1 MSGNSRK
8 IGILGGTFDPVHIA
22 HLVMAERAILDLE
35 LEKVIFVPT
44 GVPWMK
50 ANTNITLGLHRINM
64 LRLALSHN
72 PLFEI
77 STLETNRFGPSYT
90 IDTLELIRK
99 EYGDQT
105 RMYFLMGSDALY
117 RFADWKKPREV
128 LDLSYLVVFTRAV
141 TENIANILLHPV
153 FEKRK
158 DKIIEKN
165 SVNIAISSSAIRDM
179 IRNNRPLEGK
189 VPDKVVEYI
198 IEERLYIDE

>member
-1 MSGNSRK
+1 LSGNSRK

-22 HLVMAERAILDLE
+22 HLVMAERAISDLE

-64 LRLALSHN
+64 LRLALSDN

-105 RMYFLMGSDALY
+105 RIYFLMGSDALY

-141 TENIANILLHPV
+141 TENIANILLNPV

-179 IRNNRPLEGK
+179 IRNNRPLEGN

-198 IEERLYIDE
+198 IEERLYTDE

>member
-1 MSGNSRK
+1 
-8 IGILGGTFDPVHIA
+8 
-22 HLVMAERAILDLE
+22 MAERAILDLE

-141 TENIANILLHPV
+141 TENIANILLQQP
-153 FEKRK
+153 
-158 DKIIEKN
+158 
-165 SVNIAISSSAIRDM
+165 
-179 IRNNRPLEGK
+179 
-189 VPDKVVEYI
+189 
-198 IEERLYIDE
+198 

>member
-22 HLVMAERAILDLE
+22 HLVMAERAISDLE

-64 LRLALSHN
+64 LRLALSDN

-105 RMYFLMGSDALY
+105 RIYFLMGSDALY

-141 TENIANILLHPV
+141 TENIANILLNPV

-198 IEERLYIDE
+198 VEERLYTDE

>member
-1 MSGNSRK
+1 
-8 IGILGGTFDPVHIA
+8 
-22 HLVMAERAILDLE
+22 
-35 LEKVIFVPT
+35 
-44 GVPWMK
+44 
-50 ANTNITLGLHRINM
+50 M
-64 LRLALSHN
+64 LRLALSDN
-72 PLFEI
+72 PLFEV

-105 RMYFLMGSDALY
+105 RMYFLMGSDGLY

-179 IRNNRPLEGK
+179 IRNNSPLEGK

-198 IEERLYIDE
+198 IEERLYTDE

>member
-1 MSGNSRK
+1 MNGNSRK

-22 HLVMAERAILDLE
+22 HLVMAQRAILDLQ

-50 ANTNITLGLHRINM
+50 ENTNITIGLHRINM
-64 LRLALSHN
+64 LRLALGEN

-77 STLETNRFGPSYT
+77 STLETNRVGPSYT
-90 IDTLELIRK
+90 IETLELLKK

-117 RFADWKKPREV
+117 SFADWKKPRDI
-128 LDLSYLVVFTRAV
+128 LDLSYLVVFTRDV
-141 TENIANILLHPV
+141 TENIADILLDPV
-153 FEKRK
+153 FEKKK

-165 SVNIAISSSAIRDM
+165 SVNIAISSSVIRDM

-198 IEERLYIDE
+198 VEERLYTDE

>member
-1 MSGNSRK
+1 MNGNSRK

-22 HLVMAERAILDLE
+22 HLVMAERAISDLE

-64 LRLALSHN
+64 LRLALSDN

-105 RMYFLMGSDALY
+105 RIYFLMGSDALY

-141 TENIANILLHPV
+141 TENIANILLNPV

-179 IRNNRPLEGK
+179 IRNNRPLEGN

-198 IEERLYIDE
+198 IEERLYTDE

>member
-90 IDTLELIRK
+90 IDTLELIGK

-198 IEERLYIDE
+198 IEERLYINE

>member
-22 HLVMAERAILDLE
+22 HLVMAERAISDLE

-64 LRLALSHN
+64 LRLALSDN

-105 RMYFLMGSDALY
+105 RIYFLMGSDALY

-179 IRNNRPLEGK
+179 IRNNRPLEGN

-198 IEERLYIDE
+198 IEERLYTDE

>member
-1 MSGNSRK
+1 LSGNSRK

-50 ANTNITLGLHRINM
+50 ANTNITIGLHRINM
-64 LRLALSHN
+64 LRLALSDN

-90 IDTLELIRK
+90 IDTLELIRN

-105 RMYFLMGSDALY
+105 RMYFLMGSDTLY
-117 RFADWKKPREV
+117 SFADWKKPREV

-179 IRNNRPLEGK
+179 IRNNRPLEDK

-198 IEERLYIDE
+198 IEEGLYIDE

>member
-22 HLVMAERAILDLE
+22 HLVMAERAISDLE

-64 LRLALSHN
+64 LRLALSDN

-105 RMYFLMGSDALY
+105 RIYFLMGSDALY

-141 TENIANILLHPV
+141 TENIANILLNPV

-179 IRNNRPLEGK
+179 IRNNRPLEGN

-198 IEERLYIDE
+198 IEERLYTDE

>member
-64 LRLALSHN
+64 LRLALSDN

-105 RMYFLMGSDALY
+105 RIYFLMGSDALY

-141 TENIANILLHPV
+141 TENIANILLNPV

-179 IRNNRPLEGK
+179 IRNNRPLEGN

-198 IEERLYIDE
+198 IEERLYTDE

>member
-44 GVPWMK
+44 GAPWMK
-50 ANTNITLGLHRINM
+50 ANTNITPGLHRINM
-64 LRLALSHN
+64 LRLALSDN
-72 PLFEI
+72 PLFEV

-179 IRNNRPLEGK
+179 IRNNSPLEGK

-198 IEERLYIDE
+198 IEERLYTDE